1 MVKQYG
7 GGFDG
12 GRQHGAAT
20 MPAAGAA
27 QTGGKRNRRRSGR
40 RTVRKT
46 RRTRKTVKRGGEGV
60 IAAAAVPFG
69 LLALQRYFKGS
80 KSSKKG
86 VRNIGSSFKRTFR
99 RRH

>member
-12 GRQHGAAT
+12 GREHGAAT
-20 MPAAGAA
+20 IGGAG
-27 QTGGKRNRRRSGR
+27 QTGGKRLRRRSGR